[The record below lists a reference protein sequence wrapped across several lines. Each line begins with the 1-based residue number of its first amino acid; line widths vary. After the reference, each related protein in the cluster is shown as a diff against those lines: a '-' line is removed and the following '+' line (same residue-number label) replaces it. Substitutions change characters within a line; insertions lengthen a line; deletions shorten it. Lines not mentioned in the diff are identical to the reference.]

1 MSKKHLNEL
10 HWKDEYNGMML
21 KRNVETGQTYLLPW
35 NYDVKL
41 NLETGEYVSPKDKEA
56 WAACAWS
63 TINELNDKLESYSP
77 TMIGEIRNR
86 IWPEILQQTA
96 RRKWGVDI
104 PLEYYERA
112 MAGWLNN
119 RSAGKQYIHVGEEY
133 VLFAPAA
140 CINMPRLEIHK
151 YFPNCEWM
159 QVEGE
164 V

>member
-1 MSKKHLNEL
+1 MNEL

>member
-1 MSKKHLNEL
+1 MSKKHLKDL

-21 KRNVETGQTYLLPW
+21 QRNVETGKTYLLPW

-41 NLETGEYVSPKDKEA
+41 NLETGEYISPKDKET
-56 WAACAWS
+56 WADCAWP
-63 TINELNDKLESYSP
+63 TINELNDKLESYCP
-77 TMIGEIRNR
+77 TLIVEIRNR
-86 IWPEILQQTA
+86 KSPEYLQRVA
-96 RRKWGVDI
+96 RNKWGVDI

-112 MAGWLNN
+112 MDGWLNC

-133 VLFAPAA
+133 VLFAPSSV
-140 CINMPRLEIHK
+140 NTPRLEIHK